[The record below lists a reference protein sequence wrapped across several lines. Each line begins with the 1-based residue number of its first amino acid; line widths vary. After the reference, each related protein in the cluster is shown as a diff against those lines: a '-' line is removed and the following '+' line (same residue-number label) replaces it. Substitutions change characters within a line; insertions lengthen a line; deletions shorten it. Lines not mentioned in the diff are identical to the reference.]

1 MSNVY
6 RIKRGL
12 DIPLLG
18 EAEKVVRQAE
28 PARYYGVKPIDFHY
42 MRTKLLA
49 KEGDRV
55 KAGSPL
61 FFNKLQPD
69 VKFPSPVSGTVTT
82 VNRGERRMILEVV
95 VEADSKIEYEDF
107 GRGEPNDMSREEV
120 TNKLLESGLWAFI
133 RQRPYSISA
142 NPKDVPKS
150 IFISG
155 FDTAPLAPD
164 NDVLVKGERE
174 NFQRGIDALS
184 KLTDGTIHL
193 NLNAD
198 YPPSDVFTSV
208 KGVQHNYFKGP
219 HPAGNVGVQINR
231 IDPINQGDVVWYVY
245 PQDVITIGRLF
256 EKGIYDASKI
266 IALTGSEVEKP
277 LYYRVLRGASIDNL
291 VQDNVKKGDLRYISG
306 NVLTG
311 KQINSEGYVGFFDDQ
326 LTVIPE
332 GRYHEFFGWA
342 MPGFNKYST
351 SRSFFAWLQ
360 PNRKFRIDTNLKG
373 GERAYVISGEYEEVC
388 PLDIFPEQLVKAIM
402 IGDIEL
408 MEKLG
413 IYEVDEE
420 DFALCEFVCTSKTP
434 VQSIVRKGI
443 NMMIEEMT

>member
-1 MSNVY
+1 MSKVY
-6 RIKRGL
+6 KIKKGL

-28 PARYYGVKPIDFHY
+28 PAQYYGVKPIDFHW

-49 KEGDRV
+49 REGDRV

-69 VKFPSPVSGTVTT
+69 VQFPSPVSGKVVS
-82 VNRGERRMILEVV
+82 VNRGERRKILEVV
-95 VEADSKIEYEDF
+95 IEADSKMEYEDY
-107 GRGEPNDMSREEV
+107 GRAEPGDMQRGEV
-120 TNKLLESGLWAFI
+120 TDKLLKSGLWAFI
-133 RQRPYSISA
+133 RQRPYSVSA
-142 NPKDVPKS
+142 NPKDTPKS

-164 NDVLVKGERE
+164 NDLVVKDEQE

-193 NLNAD
+193 NLNAE
-198 YPPSDVFTSV
+198 YPPSEVFTRA

-231 IDPINQGDVVWYVY
+231 IDPINQGDLIWYIY

-266 IALTGSEVEKP
+266 VALTGSEVEKP
-277 LYYRVLRGASIDNL
+277 LYYRVLRGTSVKPLVDN
-291 VQDNVKKGDLRYISG
+291 NVNKGDLRYISG

-326 LTVIPE
+326 ITVIPE
-332 GRYHEFFGWA
+332 GRYHELFGWA
-342 MPGFNKYST
+342 MPGFNKFST
-351 SRSFFAWLQ
+351 SRSFFSWLR
-360 PNRKFRIDTNLKG
+360 PNKKYRLDTNLKG
-373 GERAYVISGEYEEVC
+373 GERAYVMSGEYEKVC
-388 PLDIFPEQLVKAIM
+388 PLDIYPVQLIKAIM

-434 VQSIVRKGI
+434 VQSIVRKGL

>member
-1 MSNVY
+1 
-6 RIKRGL
+6 
-12 DIPLLG
+12 
-18 EAEKVVRQAE
+18 
-28 PARYYGVKPIDFHY
+28 
-42 MRTKLLA
+42 
-49 KEGDRV
+49 
-55 KAGSPL
+55 
-61 FFNKLQPD
+61 
-69 VKFPSPVSGTVTT
+69 
-82 VNRGERRMILEVV
+82 
-95 VEADSKIEYEDF
+95 
-107 GRGEPNDMSREEV
+107 
-120 TNKLLESGLWAFI
+120 
-133 RQRPYSISA
+133 
-142 NPKDVPKS
+142 
-150 IFISG
+150 
-155 FDTAPLAPD
+155 
-164 NDVLVKGERE
+164 VLVKGERE

>member
-1 MSNVY
+1 M
-6 RIKRGL
+6 

>member
-6 RIKRGL
+6 KIKKGL

-28 PARYYGVKPIDFHY
+28 PSRFYGVKPIDFNY
-42 MRTKLLA
+42 MRPKLLA

-69 VKFPSPVSGTVTT
+69 VQFPSPVSGKVTT
-82 VNRGERRMILEVV
+82 VNRGERRKILEVV
-95 VEADSKIEYEDF
+95 VEADSKMEYEDF

-120 TNKLLESGLWAFI
+120 TNKLLESGLWAFL

-198 YPPSDVFTSV
+198 YPPSDVFTGV
-208 KGVQHNYFKGP
+208 KGVQHHYFKGP

-277 LYYRVLRGASIDNL
+277 LYHRVLRGASIDKL

-326 LTVIPE
+326 VTVIPE

-351 SRSFFAWLQ
+351 SRSFFSWLQ
-360 PNRKFRIDTNLKG
+360 PNRKFSIDTNLKG
-373 GERAYVISGEYEEVC
+373 GERAFVISGEYEEVC

>member
-1 MSNVY
+1 MSKVY
-6 RIKRGL
+6 KIKKGL
-12 DIPLLG
+12 DIPLMG

-28 PARYYGVKPIDFHY
+28 PARYYGVKPIDFHW

-61 FFNKLQPD
+61 FYNKLQPD
-69 VKFPSPVSGTVTT
+69 VQFPSPVSGKVVA

-95 VEADSKIEYEDF
+95 VEADSKTEYEDF
-107 GRGEPNDMSREEV
+107 GSGEPSEMPREEV
-120 TNKLLESGLWAFI
+120 SDKLLKSGLWAFI
-133 RQRPYSISA
+133 RQRPYSTAA

-155 FDTAPLAPD
+155 FDTGPLAPD
-164 NDVLVKGERE
+164 SDVVVKGEQE

-193 NLNAD
+193 NLNAE
-198 YPPSDVFTSV
+198 YPPSEVFTGA

-231 IDPINQGDVVWYVY
+231 IDPINQGDIIWYVY

-256 EKGIYDASKI
+256 EKGIYDASKV
-266 IALTGSEVEKP
+266 IALTGSEVQKP
-277 LYYRVLRGASIDNL
+277 LYYRVLRGTSIEDL
-291 VQDNVKKGDLRYISG
+291 VKDNVSKGDLRYISG

-311 KQINSEGYVGFFDDQ
+311 KQINSEGYLGFFDDQ
-326 LTVIPE
+326 VTVIPE
-332 GRYHEFFGWA
+332 GRYHEFLGWA
-342 MPGFNKYST
+342 MPGFNKFST
-351 SRSFFAWLQ
+351 SRTFFSWLR
-360 PNRKFRIDTNLKG
+360 PHKKYRIDTNLKG
-373 GERAYVISGEYEEVC
+373 GERAYVMSGEYEQVC
-388 PLDIFPEQLVKAIM
+388 PLDIYPVQLIKAIM

-434 VQSIVRKGI
+434 VQSIVRKGL